1 MRQHPTGRHWV
12 DNLLKPTLLVHQ
24 LLRSEREG
32 DFLLQQLTLER
43 MLPYFF
49 VAGHHHY
56 ARYITHHIL
65 EMRYLLPPEAKTEL
79 VSGAFVSRHQ
89 EGSWNGVSS
98 DQFGEQT
105 AIRIGKG
112 GLKGITLSQE
122 MVAEWI
128 DSFPVTAYLSD
139 TMAHIYPD
147 PSIKESKDQAGAST
161 TSSGPRHKEEGRKR
175 REMDADDRR
184 RISLEL
190 SKMSH
195 PLENPSPHL
204 YNIAN
209 GRFGPPEA
217 EVNVADSVDIG
228 EKMAA
233 EFRASLPT
241 GFHAT
246 LSSSIS
252 K

>member
-1 MRQHPTGRHWV
+1 LEW
-12 DNLLKPTLLVHQ
+12 
-24 LLRSEREG
+24 RE
-32 DFLLQQLTLER
+32 LC
-43 MLPYFF
+43 
-49 VAGHHHY
+49 
-56 ARYITHHIL
+56 
-65 EMRYLLPPEAKTEL
+65 
-79 VSGAFVSRHQ
+79 
-89 EGSWNGVSS
+89 
-98 DQFGEQT
+98 QFGEQT
-105 AIRIGKG
+105 AIRIGKV

-147 PSIKESKDQAGAST
+147 PPIKESKDQAGAST
-161 TSSGPRHKEEGRKR
+161 TNSGPRHKEEGKKR

-228 EKMAA
+228 ERMAA
-233 EFRASLPT
+233 QFWASLPT

-246 LSSSIS
+246 LSSSIKTMEHIKKGGGQDDLRPGDDLLQAVTVGQQRQMKLTPIFQHELCPIPPRS
-252 K
+252 STSMAA